1 MSAWR
6 KPFQGR
12 SAGAASG
19 VLRGM
24 ATLAMG
30 AGLARLISVAAIPL
44 LTRLYRPEDYGV
56 LSVFTSIVL
65 MLVPLLTLRYAVAI
79 PLPRHDGLAINLMA
93 LSALLMIGMSGVA
106 GLVLWAFAPA
116 LLTFVSMAALAPYW
130 WVIVL
135 GLVGSGSYE
144 LLSMWATRRRAYHL
158 IARTQ
163 LFQSVVGALVKIA
176 LGLLAFG
183 PLGLLLG
190 QVVAQSGGSGS
201 LVARFQADFR
211 RTVALLSRRR
221 MGFLARYYRGFPVYR
236 LPSQFLM
243 VFSMQAPLL
252 FTAALFGA
260 ETTGQLGL
268 ALMAL
273 ALPVNILGQAIG
285 KAYFAEVAQ
294 LSRRA
299 PRQILE
305 ITSFVQKR
313 LFALGIPPALV
324 ILFWGPDLFRLL
336 FGEVWLTAGTF
347 ASILAISI
355 VVQFTS
361 APLVQ
366 VLNVFDGQRLFLAIN
381 VARTIM
387 LVALFSIFRSAAF
400 SAVHF
405 VMAYSALMTLFY
417 LAITWLVIRF
427 LVVQSARQG
436 AAVAAQVAVKG

>member
-1 MSAWR
+1 
-6 KPFQGR
+6 
-12 SAGAASG
+12 
-19 VLRGM
+19 
-24 ATLAMG
+24 
-30 AGLARLISVAAIPL
+30 
-44 LTRLYRPEDYGV
+44 
-56 LSVFTSIVL
+56 
-65 MLVPLLTLRYAVAI
+65 
-79 PLPRHDGLAINLMA
+79 
-93 LSALLMIGMSGVA
+93 
-106 GLVLWAFAPA
+106 
-116 LLTFVSMAALAPYW
+116 
-130 WVIVL
+130 
-135 GLVGSGSYE
+135 
-144 LLSMWATRRRAYHL
+144 
-158 IARTQ
+158 
-163 LFQSVVGALVKIA
+163 
-176 LGLLAFG
+176 
-183 PLGLLLG
+183 
-190 QVVAQSGGSGS
+190 
-201 LVARFQADFR
+201 
-211 RTVALLSRRR
+211 
-221 MGFLARYYRGFPVYR
+221 
-236 LPSQFLM
+236 
-243 VFSMQAPLL
+243 
-252 FTAALFGA
+252 
-260 ETTGQLGL
+260 
-268 ALMAL
+268 
-273 ALPVNILGQAIG
+273 LPVNILGQAIG